1 MCTILTMH
9 GQYSTVIFMQNLIN
23 QHFVNDEIFA
33 ERRRFIIIINI
44 SWK

>member
-1 MCTILTMH
+1 MCTILTMQR
-9 GQYSTVIFMQNLIN
+9 QYSTVLFMQNLIN